1 MRIES
6 IATNLTCNQN
16 CPYCTSR
23 RPVDDPD
30 LIRPAS
36 LRARMSRAAAS
47 GAKEILLTGGEP
59 ALRRDLAGVIVYAR
73 GLGLEVT
80 LETNATLVNEG
91 RAETWRRAGLGRA
104 RVNLAGGD
112 DRLDA
117 VTRDAGGFA
126 RTLAG
131 IAALRKADVPVEIAA
146 AVVRST
152 AALLPGVPAALRQLL
167 GEDDGL
173 EGIVLS
179 VPESSPDPTELLSY
193 DAAVETILAVDA
205 AAQPLHI
212 AVRVDALVSPPPCV
226 FPSKAPSARLLHA
239 MSPGGA
245 QRPGYRRLA
254 PCASCLVADRCAG
267 VSETYL
273 ARFPIPVMR
282 PITDERSRR
291 RLSVISTVREQI
303 ARELESDNRRQKPA
317 RPPEEERIVRVN
329 FQCNQA
335 CTFCFVSTHLP
346 TARDKAIR
354 AAIVNA
360 GRRGAR
366 ITISGGEP
374 TLNPKLL
381 EYIRLARQHSHG
393 PVELQS
399 NAIRFADMAFAQ
411 AVIGAGVDEMF
422 VSLHGS
428 TAEISD
434 AVTEAPGTFV
444 KTVAGLDNLARLDV
458 VLGLNF
464 VMCERNYRDLP
475 EYIRF
480 VHGRWPKALLSLSF
494 VAPSSDVV
502 PLDRGLI
509 PRYSDVLPY
518 LREALRIAQER
529 GLWVSPLD
537 SMCGLPLCL
546 WPTAL
551 DEPLARADIPTGFD
565 GGEFIKTEACRSCAA
580 QAKCYGLRRRYAM
593 LHGTE
598 ELRPVRVALAVQT
611 QTSVLA
617 SGGAPR

>member
-1 MRIES
+1 MRFES

-16 CPYCTSR
+16 CTYCTSR
-23 RPVDDPD
+23 RPTDDPD
-30 LIRPAS
+30 LIRPAA
-36 LRARMSRAAAS
+36 LQARIASAAAA
-47 GAKEILLTGGEP
+47 GTKEILLTGGEP
-59 ALRRDLAGVIVYAR
+59 SLRRDLAAIIAYTR
-73 GLGLEVT
+73 NLGLDVT
-80 LETNATLVNEG
+80 LETNATLVTDR
-91 RAETWRRAGLGRA
+91 RAEIWRRAGLGRA

-117 VTRDAGGFA
+117 VTRDAGGVS

-131 IAALRKADVPVEIAA
+131 LVALRRADVPVEIAA

-152 AALLPGVPAALRQLL
+152 TALLPGVPGALRQLL

-179 VPESSPDPTELLSY
+179 VPDTSPDPTELLPY
-193 DAAVETILAVDA
+193 DTAVECILAVES
-205 AAQPLHI
+205 AAQPLRI
-212 AVRVDALVSPPPCV
+212 PVRLDALTGPPPCV
-226 FPSKAPSARLLHA
+226 FPPRAPAARLLHA

-245 QRPGYRRLA
+245 QRPGHRRVEA
-254 PCASCLVADRCAG
+254 CASCLVADRCAG
-267 VSETYL
+267 LSERYL
-273 ARFPIPVMR
+273 ARFPMPAMR
-282 PITDERSRR
+282 PVTDDRSRR
-291 RLSVISTVREQI
+291 RLSVISTVREQV
-303 ARELESDNRRQKPA
+303 ARELESDNRRQKPGL
-317 RPPEEERIVRVN
+317 PPEEERIVRVN

-354 AAIVNA
+354 EAIVNA

-374 TLNPKLL
+374 TLNPKLI
-381 EYIRLARQHSHG
+381 EYIRLARQHSRG

-399 NAIRFADMAFAQ
+399 NAIRFADMAFARD
-411 AVIGAGVDEMF
+411 VIGAGVDEVF

-464 VMCERNYRDLP
+464 VMCEKNYRDLP
-475 EYIRF
+475 DYVRF
-480 VHGRWPKALLSLSF
+480 VHGRWPKAMLSLSF
-494 VAPSSDVV
+494 VAASSDVV

-518 LREALRIAQER
+518 LREALHAARQL

-551 DEPLARADIPTGFD
+551 DEPLSRADIPEGFY
-565 GGEFIKTEACRSCAA
+565 GGEFIKTDACQSCVAE
-580 QAKCYGLRRRYAM
+580 AKCYGLRRRYAM
-593 LHGTE
+593 LHGTQ
-598 ELRPVRVALAVQT
+598 ELRALKAAAAVPEAD
-611 QTSVLA
+611 LY
-617 SGGAPR
+617 APGR